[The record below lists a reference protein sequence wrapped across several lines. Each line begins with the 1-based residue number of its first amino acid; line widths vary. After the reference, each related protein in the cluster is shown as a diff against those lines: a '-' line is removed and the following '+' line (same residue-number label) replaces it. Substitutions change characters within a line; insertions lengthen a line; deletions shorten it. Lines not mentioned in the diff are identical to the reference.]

1 MEIRTR
7 LLIGIISFITTVLS
21 VEVVGL
27 MFRGLVN
34 A

>member
-7 LLIGIISFITTVLS
+7 LLIGIVSFITTLLS

-27 MFRGLVN
+27 LFRGLMN